1 MVSTEHMMLREVRDE
16 NVASRNS
23 TVKISRILVTVN
35 VALGAFSWSRRGRD
49 RLRSGQCF
57 RRYHRHAQYWCK
69 SAERN
74 DYVRQHFYG
83 RTQLHSNIS
92 VEFVDDSQFKPH
104 FSLELHRALLGYS
117 GPVLRSFHA
126 IAKDGLSTSQ
136 VRHF

>member
-1 MVSTEHMMLREVRDE
+1 MKMSLQETRPVK
-16 NVASRNS
+16 SR
-23 TVKISRILVTVN
+23 
-35 VALGAFSWSRRGRD
+35 GFS
-49 RLRSGQCF
+49 LRSMLLLALLVGVGAGATGYVLGNAFAAITGTPSTGANQ
-57 RRYHRHAQYWCK
+57 
-69 SAERN
+69 AERN
-74 DYVRQHFYG
+74 DYVREHFYG

-92 VEFVDDSQFKPH
+92 VEFVDDGQFKPH